1 MNIDELFPKPKRKGV
16 IPRVQYELHKF
27 VCPLCKFEG
36 QDSGKRSARDSWYA
50 RHLCHHDGIHH
61 LPKIFPE
68 YFEKC
73 DSSVAGHDRSELPML
88 FTNATLPLTIYKKF
102 NIAGSKNWDSVFHR
116 SDKDLGQTITK
127 NKSYLKIFRYNQK
140 PLLIGPVGREFAYG
154 QQLSWK
160 CSFCNKS
167 VVDQSSVLRHHLA
180 ALAHLSKCKDASKD
194 QHLQELVCK
203 EVATINKT
211 FKTNFNISPTL
222 PTKAQIFDDFELQ
235 GEENIVLRDECD
247 IVTYQMR
254 CAVFNKAETRKEVI
268 SCRIC
273 FCICM
278 GYVKFMLHVVKE
290 HQLLVP
296 PQNFSVISHLQAIR
310 PASLHLDPFLVIE
323 NKDEVHRYK
332 WTFVRDGQ
340 EFTAS
345 NYLAIVCQAALHIYW
360 TTHFLVRRMRV
371 LKGFYNI
378 INYEAKLRYVL
389 EYRQMSTEHM
399 STYTMCDVCSERIPT
414 VGVLTPPQS
423 AFWAHMLLNH
433 LPFSPQFMRALH
445 EESEVTAAFYP
456 FLRLDHYDYFFGE
469 NADKPFIACA
479 KCDSR
484 HATYEELVK
493 HSRANHYDDIFRC
506 PMVAERLVPEVMVSS
521 SKALYGFIR
530 ANCDEEASLS
540 AEEEDFYV
548 CIVCSEV
555 IYAGGDTFGRCAAH
569 IAKCLASI
577 SEEKLQHCRKI
588 CGISKSSFKRRLR
601 PRKLEKQVLE

>member
-323 NKDEVHRYK
+323 NKDEVHR
-332 WTFVRDGQ
+332 
-340 EFTAS
+340 
-345 NYLAIVCQAALHIYW
+345 
-360 TTHFLVRRMRV
+360 
-371 LKGFYNI
+371 
-378 INYEAKLRYVL
+378 
-389 EYRQMSTEHM
+389 HM